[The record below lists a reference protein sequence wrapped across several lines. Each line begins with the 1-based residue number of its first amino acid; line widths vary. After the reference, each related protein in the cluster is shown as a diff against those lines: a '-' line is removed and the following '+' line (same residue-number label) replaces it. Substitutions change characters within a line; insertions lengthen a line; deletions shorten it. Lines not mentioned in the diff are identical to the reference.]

1 MCVCVCVLCSYH
13 VTVSVQAT
21 NTKNALHKERSHLSR
36 ESRTERERER
46 EYLCIPAR
54 AVTRERE
61 RERES
66 TYHLCWLLAERERER
81 EEAMTSVRTD
91 DGLRFRFRA
100 TSLPKSPSAE
110 RFVMSRREQHC
121 DDDAQINEDDD
132 DNDENVVL
140 ATYVEPPE
148 LPTKTTHKV
157 FGALFI
163 SLLSFLSDETRLLLP
178 TYIRVA
184 CIYIYITYLM

>member
-1 MCVCVCVLCSYH
+1 MMH
-13 VTVSVQAT
+13 RDT
-21 NTKNALHKERSHLSR
+21 
-36 ESRTERERER
+36 
-46 EYLCIPAR
+46 
-54 AVTRERE
+54 
-61 RERES
+61 
-66 TYHLCWLLAERERER
+66 
-81 EEAMTSVRTD
+81 TSNEM

-110 RFVMSRREQHC
+110 RFVSR
-121 DDDAQINEDDD
+121 QIENNNNNNEEEDDD
-132 DNDENVVL
+132 YSDDDVVL

-178 TYIRVA
+178 TYRHSRVH
-184 CIYIYITYLM
+184 IYIYLYLM

>member
-1 MCVCVCVLCSYH
+1 M
-13 VTVSVQAT
+13 TT
-21 NTKNALHKERSHLSR
+21 SH
-36 ESRTERERER
+36 RERIHDE
-46 EYLCIPAR
+46 
-54 AVTRERE
+54 T
-61 RERES
+61 
-66 TYHLCWLLAERERER
+66 
-81 EEAMTSVRTD
+81 

-110 RFVMSRREQHC
+110 RFVMSRREHF

-132 DNDENVVL
+132 DENVVL

-178 TYIRVA
+178 TYRHSRVH
-184 CIYIYITYLM
+184 IYIYLYLM

>member
-1 MCVCVCVLCSYH
+1 
-13 VTVSVQAT
+13 
-21 NTKNALHKERSHLSR
+21 
-36 ESRTERERER
+36 
-46 EYLCIPAR
+46 
-54 AVTRERE
+54 
-61 RERES
+61 
-66 TYHLCWLLAERERER
+66 
-81 EEAMTSVRTD
+81 MTSNET

-110 RFVMSRREQHC
+110 RFVVSRREQHF
-121 DDDAQINEDDD
+121 DDDAQMINEDDD
-132 DNDENVVL
+132 DENVVL

-178 TYIRVA
+178 TYRHSRVH
-184 CIYIYITYLM
+184 IYIYLYLM

>member
-1 MCVCVCVLCSYH
+1 MTTH
-13 VTVSVQAT
+13 
-21 NTKNALHKERSHLSR
+21 
-36 ESRTERERER
+36 RERMNDE
-46 EYLCIPAR
+46 
-54 AVTRERE
+54 
-61 RERES
+61 
-66 TYHLCWLLAERERER
+66 
-81 EEAMTSVRTD
+81 TD
-91 DGLRFRFRA
+91 GFRFRFRA

-110 RFVMSRREQHC
+110 RFVMSRREQHF

-132 DNDENVVL
+132 DENVVL

-178 TYIRVA
+178 TYRHSRVH
-184 CIYIYITYLM
+184 IYIYVYIYLM

>member
-1 MCVCVCVLCSYH
+1 MMMH
-13 VTVSVQAT
+13 RD
-21 NTKNALHKERSHLSR
+21 KNDFVGRDNNE
-36 ESRTERERER
+36 
-46 EYLCIPAR
+46 
-54 AVTRERE
+54 
-61 RERES
+61 
-66 TYHLCWLLAERERER
+66 
-81 EEAMTSVRTD
+81 M

-110 RFVMSRREQHC
+110 RFVVSRREHC

-132 DNDENVVL
+132 DENVVL

-178 TYIRVA
+178 TYRHSRVH
-184 CIYIYITYLM
+184 IYIYIYI

>member
-1 MCVCVCVLCSYH
+1 
-13 VTVSVQAT
+13 
-21 NTKNALHKERSHLSR
+21 
-36 ESRTERERER
+36 
-46 EYLCIPAR
+46 
-54 AVTRERE
+54 
-61 RERES
+61 
-66 TYHLCWLLAERERER
+66 
-81 EEAMTSVRTD
+81 MTSNETD

-157 FGALFI
+157 FGA
-163 SLLSFLSDETRLLLP
+163 FLSLFFSRTRRDFCRCLSIIHENNENDDVSP
-178 TYIRVA
+178 FRVCI
-184 CIYIYITYLM
+184 CIYIYLM

>member
-1 MCVCVCVLCSYH
+1 
-13 VTVSVQAT
+13 
-21 NTKNALHKERSHLSR
+21 
-36 ESRTERERER
+36 
-46 EYLCIPAR
+46 
-54 AVTRERE
+54 
-61 RERES
+61 
-66 TYHLCWLLAERERER
+66 
-81 EEAMTSVRTD
+81 MTSNETD

-110 RFVMSRREQHC
+110 RFVMSRREQHF
-121 DDDAQINEDDD
+121 DDDAQINDDD
-132 DNDENVVL
+132 DDDENNVVL

-178 TYIRVA
+178 TYRHSRVH
-184 CIYIYITYLM
+184 IYIHIFIFDVTQNTDTTTSLLLPSFSTLFIATDD

>member
-1 MCVCVCVLCSYH
+1 
-13 VTVSVQAT
+13 
-21 NTKNALHKERSHLSR
+21 
-36 ESRTERERER
+36 
-46 EYLCIPAR
+46 
-54 AVTRERE
+54 
-61 RERES
+61 
-66 TYHLCWLLAERERER
+66 
-81 EEAMTSVRTD
+81 MTSNET

-110 RFVMSRREQHC
+110 RFVSRREHF
-121 DDDAQINEDDD
+121 DDAQMIENNNNEDDD
-132 DNDENVVL
+132 DENVAL

-178 TYIRVA
+178 TYRHSRVH
-184 CIYIYITYLM
+184 IYIYMYTYI

>member
-1 MCVCVCVLCSYH
+1 M
-13 VTVSVQAT
+13 T
-21 NTKNALHKERSHLSR
+21 SH
-36 ESRTERERER
+36 RERIMSDGDDFDE
-46 EYLCIPAR
+46 
-54 AVTRERE
+54 T
-61 RERES
+61 
-66 TYHLCWLLAERERER
+66 
-81 EEAMTSVRTD
+81 

-178 TYIRVA
+178 TYRHSRVH
-184 CIYIYITYLM
+184 IYIYLYLM

>member
-1 MCVCVCVLCSYH
+1 MNDE
-13 VTVSVQAT
+13 T
-21 NTKNALHKERSHLSR
+21 
-36 ESRTERERER
+36 
-46 EYLCIPAR
+46 
-54 AVTRERE
+54 
-61 RERES
+61 
-66 TYHLCWLLAERERER
+66 
-81 EEAMTSVRTD
+81 

-110 RFVMSRREQHC
+110 RFVSR
-121 DDDAQINEDDD
+121 QIENNNNEEDDD
-132 DNDENVVL
+132 ENNVAL

-178 TYIRVA
+178 TYRHSRVH
-184 CIYIYITYLM
+184 IYIYLYLM

>member
-1 MCVCVCVLCSYH
+1 
-13 VTVSVQAT
+13 
-21 NTKNALHKERSHLSR
+21 
-36 ESRTERERER
+36 
-46 EYLCIPAR
+46 
-54 AVTRERE
+54 
-61 RERES
+61 
-66 TYHLCWLLAERERER
+66 
-81 EEAMTSVRTD
+81 MTSNETD

-110 RFVMSRREQHC
+110 RFVMSRREQHFD
-121 DDDAQINEDDD
+121 DDDAQINDDD
-132 DNDENVVL
+132 DDDDENNVVL

-178 TYIRVA
+178 TYYRHSRVH
-184 CIYIYITYLM
+184 IYIYMYIYI

>member
-1 MCVCVCVLCSYH
+1 
-13 VTVSVQAT
+13 
-21 NTKNALHKERSHLSR
+21 
-36 ESRTERERER
+36 
-46 EYLCIPAR
+46 
-54 AVTRERE
+54 
-61 RERES
+61 
-66 TYHLCWLLAERERER
+66 
-81 EEAMTSVRTD
+81 
-91 DGLRFRFRA
+91 
-100 TSLPKSPSAE
+100 
-110 RFVMSRREQHC
+110 MSRREQHC

-178 TYIRVA
+178 TYITIGA
-184 CIYIYITYLM
+184 CIYIYIYYIFDVTHQNTDTTTSLLLPSFSTLFIATDD